1 MTDVQIGLSGLG
13 ILIVLI
19 LMRVPIGVSL
29 IGVSF
34 GGLWVLMGWRVAWGA
49 IGIIPYQFSAN
60 WVLSSVPM
68 FLLLGFICY
77 HARLTQGLFNAAR
90 LWLSGLPGGLAIAAV
105 FGAAGFAAVSGSSVA
120 CSAAMGRIAIPEML
134 KHRYHPELATGT
146 VAVAGTIGALIPPS
160 IIMILYGI
168 IAQTPIKGL
177 FLGGIAAGVMT
188 TIGYV
193 VVILIRVKLKPEL
206 APHVSEKAS
215 TAEKVAALKETWPVM
230 LIMIGI
236 FGGMFGGIF
245 TATEAG
251 AVGAFLAVLVALVKR
266 SLNWESFRNAIL
278 ETLLTTGSLLIIA
291 IGASLLTRFLG
302 LSGAGDFLS
311 ETLIG
316 ITSNPAYIMVGIV
329 LIYLLLG
336 MFLEPIGAMLLTL
349 PIVLPLVDS
358 AGFSLLWFGVVLT
371 KLLEIGMI
379 TPPIGMNVFVIKG
392 VVGKLVS
399 TTAIFRGIAWFLVM
413 DLVVLIAL
421 ILFPAIILTL
431 PEMVG

>member
-1 MTDVQIGLSGLG
+1 
-13 ILIVLI
+13 
-19 LMRVPIGVSL
+19 
-29 IGVSF
+29 
-34 GGLWVLMGWRVAWGA
+34 
-49 IGIIPYQFSAN
+49 
-60 WVLSSVPM
+60 
-68 FLLLGFICY
+68 
-77 HARLTQGLFNAAR
+77 
-90 LWLSGLPGGLAIAAV
+90 
-105 FGAAGFAAVSGSSVA
+105 
-120 CSAAMGRIAIPEML
+120 ML
-134 KHRYHPELATGT
+134 
-146 VAVAGTIGALIPPS
+146 
-160 IIMILYGI
+160 
-168 IAQTPIKGL
+168 
-177 FLGGIAAGVMT
+177 T
-188 TIGYV
+188 TIGYI
-193 VVILIRVKLKPEL
+193 VVILVRVKLKPEL
-206 APHVSEKAS
+206 APHVSENVS
-215 TAEKVAALKETWPVM
+215 TAEKLAALKETWPVL
-230 LIMIGI
+230 LIMVGI

-251 AVGAFLAVLVALVKR
+251 AIGAFLAVLVALIKR
-266 SLNWESFRNAIL
+266 SLTWENFRNAIL

-302 LSGAGDFLS
+302 LYGAGAYLS

-413 DLVVLIAL
+413 DLVVLVAL
-421 ILFPAIILTL
+421 IVFPSIIMAL

>member
-1 MTDVQIGLSGLG
+1 
-13 ILIVLI
+13 
-19 LMRVPIGVSL
+19 
-29 IGVSF
+29 
-34 GGLWVLMGWRVAWGA
+34 
-49 IGIIPYQFSAN
+49 
-60 WVLSSVPM
+60 
-68 FLLLGFICY
+68 
-77 HARLTQGLFNAAR
+77 
-90 LWLSGLPGGLAIAAV
+90 
-105 FGAAGFAAVSGSSVA
+105 
-120 CSAAMGRIAIPEML
+120 
-134 KHRYHPELATGT
+134 
-146 VAVAGTIGALIPPS
+146 ALIPPS

-177 FLGGIAAGVMT
+177 FLGGIAAGLLT
-188 TIGYV
+188 ALGYI
-193 VVILIRVKLKPEL
+193 VVILIRVKLNPSL
-206 APHVSEKAS
+206 APHVSEKVS
-215 TAEKVAALKETWPVM
+215 TAEKLAALKETWPVL

-251 AVGAFLAVLVALVKR
+251 AIGAFLAVLVALLKR
-266 SLNWESFRNAIL
+266 TLTWENFRNAIL

-302 LSGAGDFLS
+302 LSGAGDYLS

-316 ITSNPAYIMVGIV
+316 ITSNPAYIIVGIV
-329 LIYLLLG
+329 LVYLLLG

-349 PIVLPLVDS
+349 PIVLPIIDS

-399 TTAIFRGIAWFLVM
+399 TTAIFRGIAWFLAM
-413 DLVVLIAL
+413 DLVVLAAL
-421 ILFPAIILTL
+421 IVFPAIILTL
-431 PEMVG
+431 PQMVG